1 MPPKKSPA
9 RRSSP
14 AAKRSP
20 VRIVVQEAEYAINE
34 VDAEPSREI
43 FKVMNYLG
51 YVFVLTA
58 LAAGIAWIYY
68 VAKANEDDVLGD
80 ETDRVVNTATVCFQA
95 TVVSVLL
102 YFVARHHYHLH
113 H

>member
-9 RRSSP
+9 RRTP
-14 AAKRSP
+14 AKRSP
-20 VRIVVQEAEYAINE
+20 VRNVVSEAEYAINE

-43 FKVMNYLG
+43 FSVMNYLS
-51 YVFVLTA
+51 YLFVLFA

-68 VAKANEDDVLGD
+68 VAKANEDDVLDDTAGN
-80 ETDRVVNTATVCFQA
+80 VVNTASVCFQA

-102 YFVARHHYHLH
+102 YFVARHHFHHLH